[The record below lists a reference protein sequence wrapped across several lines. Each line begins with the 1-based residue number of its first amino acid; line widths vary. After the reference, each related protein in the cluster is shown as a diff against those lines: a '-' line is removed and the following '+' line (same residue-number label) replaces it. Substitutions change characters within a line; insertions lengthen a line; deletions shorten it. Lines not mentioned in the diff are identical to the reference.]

1 VDRPGALAGLNR
13 RILEAYSRRT
23 VDRLRAAL
31 PLRIAMPHLEPVL
44 ARNVAKETQKD
55 ALVIRR
61 AGATLAGGRQPD
73 REALSGLLEAT
84 QDIDRAFLA
93 QVGNLPIRIVVP
105 YHEIAPI
112 RTQRIERLFA
122 AACRLLG
129 AWDMQRG
136 LRAALQESYPRAE
149 LEQLLWDLLRLYAME
164 TRVLSRS
171 VQLPALLVPLRERI
185 AQSLYE
191 IMSDIA
197 RRLAGEVTLAV
208 FRKNPSRRAP

>member
-1 VDRPGALAGLNR
+1 MDRPSALAGLNR

-23 VDRLRAAL
+23 IDTLRAAL
-31 PLRIAMPHLEPVL
+31 PLRVALPHLEPVL

-61 AGATLAGGRQPD
+61 AAATLAAGRQPD
-73 REALSGLLEAT
+73 RDALSGLLEAT

-93 QVGNLPIRIVVP
+93 QVGMLPIRIVVP
-105 YHEIAPI
+105 YHEVAPI
-112 RTQRIERLFA
+112 RMQRIERLFA
-122 AACRLLG
+122 AACRILG
-129 AWDMQRG
+129 AWRMERG
-136 LRAALQESYPRAE
+136 LRAAVQESYPRAE
-149 LEQLLWDLLRLYAME
+149 LERLLWDLLRLYALE

-191 IMSDIA
+191 TMSDGA
-197 RRLAGEVTLAV
+197 RRLAGELSVGV

>member
-13 RILEAYSRRT
+13 KILEAYSRRT
-23 VDRLRAAL
+23 INRLRAAL
-31 PLRIAMPHLEPVL
+31 PLRVALPHLEPIL

-73 REALSGLLEAT
+73 RDALSGLLDAT
-84 QDIDRAFLA
+84 KEIDMAFLA
-93 QVGNLPIRIVVP
+93 QVGMLPIRIVVP

-112 RTQRIERLFA
+112 RMQRIERLFA
-122 AACRLLG
+122 AACRILG
-129 AWDMQRG
+129 AWGMERG
-136 LRAALQESYPRAE
+136 LRAAVQESYPRDE
-149 LEQLLWDLLRLYAME
+149 LERLLGDLLRLYAAE

-191 IMSDIA
+191 IMSDVA

-208 FRKNPSRRAP
+208 FRKNPSRRAS